1 MKFQSADIRTAA
13 AKGLCKLL
21 VNDRIESPNLVSH
34 LLIMWYNPVTG
45 IVVLFMFYFCTA
57 CIVQGHIQ
65 KFLDWS
71 VMKYICTFLM
81 VTVASFWVHTVGPA
95 FLPLADAPLEMTY
108 WSSAWGRCSWISGTS
123 RKWLLSG
130 CDFILRNKKKSQEA
144 KLHTWG

>member
-21 VNDRIESPNLVSH
+21 VNDRIKSPNLVSH

-57 CIVQGHIQ
+57 CIIEGDIQ

-71 VMKYICTFLM
+71 VMK
-81 VTVASFWVHTVGPA
+81 
-95 FLPLADAPLEMTY
+95 
-108 WSSAWGRCSWISGTS
+108 
-123 RKWLLSG
+123 
-130 CDFILRNKKKSQEA
+130 
-144 KLHTWG
+144 

>member
-21 VNDRIESPNLVSH
+21 VNDRIKSPNLVSH

-57 CIVQGHIQ
+57 CIVQVHIQ

-71 VMKYICTFLM
+71 VMKYIFTLSNGHCC
-81 VTVASFWVHTVGPA
+81 
-95 FLPLADAPLEMTY
+95 FLP
-108 WSSAWGRCSWISGTS
+108 SSYNGSSISATG
-123 RKWLLSG
+123 G
-130 CDFILRNKKKSQEA
+130 CMHHWK
-144 KLHTWG
+144 

>member
-21 VNDRIESPNLVSH
+21 VNDRIKSPNLVSH

-81 VTVASFWVHTVGPA
+81 VTVASF
-95 FLPLADAPLEMTY
+95 
-108 WSSAWGRCSWISGTS
+108 
-123 RKWLLSG
+123 
-130 CDFILRNKKKSQEA
+130 
-144 KLHTWG
+144 